1 MHRWRWREP
10 SVLPGFGPALG
21 CTLLYLGLVVLLPL
35 SMLVV
40 RSTDLGWQGL
50 LDTVTTPR
58 VLTSFRLT
66 FGTALI
72 AAAINTVCGL
82 LVAWFLV
89 RVELPGKRIVDALID
104 LPFALPTA
112 VSGIALTT
120 VYAPHG
126 WLGKPLQALGLKVA
140 FAPTGIV
147 VAMVFIGLP
156 FVIRTVQPALAELEP
171 ELEEAALLLGASR
184 WTTFRRVV
192 LPVIMPATLTGFAL
206 ALARGLG
213 EYGSVVFI
221 AGNMPMKTEIAALL
235 AVAKPEQHGC
245 AGATAIALA
254 MLAGSFALLPA
265 INLLQGR
272 SARRLTAR

>member
-171 ELEEAALLLGASR
+171 ELEEAA
-184 WTTFRRVV
+184 
-192 LPVIMPATLTGFAL
+192 
-206 ALARGLG
+206 
-213 EYGSVVFI
+213 
-221 AGNMPMKTEIAALL
+221 
-235 AVAKPEQHGC
+235 
-245 AGATAIALA
+245 IALA
-254 MLAGSFALLPA
+254 MLAGSFTLLLA
-265 INLLQGR
+265 INLLQSW